1 MLTLKASIASAILL
15 AAIATSAGITYVAT
29 TSMSVKVSC
38 AEEPT
43 RRHASISATPQP
55 LPTTGGKQW

>member
-1 MLTLKASIASAILL
+1 MLTLKASVSSAILL
-15 AAIATSAGITYVAT
+15 AAVATSAGITYVAT

-43 RRHASISATPQP
+43 AAMRHFATPQP